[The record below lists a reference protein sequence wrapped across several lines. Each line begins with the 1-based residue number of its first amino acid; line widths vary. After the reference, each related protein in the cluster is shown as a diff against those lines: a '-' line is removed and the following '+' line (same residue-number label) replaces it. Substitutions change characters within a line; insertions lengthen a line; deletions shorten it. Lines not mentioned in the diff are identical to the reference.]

1 MVCMGAA
8 LSLVAVTARGTQ
20 TAGVEEEEDTRKCK
34 NLRALCRFLCT
45 RPSGTTCWRAMLHR
59 VVILGT
65 ASLVSTGL
73 SLLVSNLTADD
84 PESMRTT
91 IRVIVAEVL
100 GLGDQEER
108 NKREAECFTT
118 NDSDVRC
125 PPLNPTTSACSVG
138 QLLHTQRDS
147 ILPPTCSMTLAIIV
161 FTTMA
166 GVLLSITTAATI
178 ICRNIRRVQMD
189 VQMTQTDATP
199 FATPDSSVH
208 GSKVENL
215 EEEEG
220 ETGHRLTN
228 IPGDSPA

>member
-1 MVCMGAA
+1 MT
-8 LSLVAVTARGTQ
+8 SLRMLNCPFTPGDSQHDEIISHHVAPFPLPQ
-20 TAGVEEEEDTRKCK
+20 
-34 NLRALCRFLCT
+34 
-45 RPSGTTCWRAMLHR
+45 SGTTGIRMPIFLIPAPR
-59 VVILGT
+59 
-65 ASLVSTGL
+65 L
-73 SLLVSNLTADD
+73 S
-84 PESMRTT
+84 
-91 IRVIVAEVL
+91 
-100 GLGDQEER
+100 
-108 NKREAECFTT
+108 EAECFTT

-125 PPLNPTTSACSVG
+125 PPLNPTTPACSVR

-199 FATPDSSVH
+199 FATPNSSVH

-220 ETGHRLTN
+220 EDGHRLTD
-228 IPGDSPA
+228 IPGDSPAYSRRPEICSQHCSEQFSRDRKPLFPL

>member
-1 MVCMGAA
+1 MQQHLEKILAEQGQALLPRWVTFAGSMMVCMGAA

-20 TAGVEEEEDTRKCK
+20 TAGVEEGEDTRKCK

-100 GLGDQEER
+100 GLEDMGER
-108 NKREAECFTT
+108 NKREAVT
-118 NDSDVRC
+118 
-125 PPLNPTTSACSVG
+125 
-138 QLLHTQRDS
+138 
-147 ILPPTCSMTLAIIV
+147 
-161 FTTMA
+161 
-166 GVLLSITTAATI
+166 
-178 ICRNIRRVQMD
+178 
-189 VQMTQTDATP
+189 
-199 FATPDSSVH
+199 
-208 GSKVENL
+208 
-215 EEEEG
+215 
-220 ETGHRLTN
+220 
-228 IPGDSPA
+228 